1 MGERLYLEK
10 CTGERLYLEKCTGER
25 LYLEK
30 CTGEGL
36 YLEEYDINSSLP
48 LGPPRGTASPP

>member
-1 MGERLYLEK
+1 M
-10 CTGERLYLEKCTGER
+10 GERLYLEKCTGER